1 MSLERTRVF
10 AIFPTL
16 SSPENYTSC
25 LGAPLYTDH
34 KRAQQE
40 LLKQHFVRTAQL
52 QQIERD
58 TRAKELQRISIEYR
72 HASPKKLF
80 FALAR
85 VPKEKKVESDLD
97 VGIYWTWA
105 SGDVVFLPYGVIDLG
120 SKGFTPATVSLTG
133 WAPLTEDE
141 LTILRMEQAL
151 QGPSLRP
158 EPTIDVDNMSEM
170 LKFEWRANKADQP
183 PKRPSDHVSQA
194 MERSRRLRDT
204 RAAFTPER
212 QHRYP
217 RNRSGKS

>member
-25 LGAPLYTDH
+25 LGATLYTDH
-34 KRAQQE
+34 QKAQQE
-40 LLKQHFVRTAQL
+40 LTKQHFVRKAQL
-52 QQIERD
+52 EQVERD
-58 TRAKELQRISIEYR
+58 TRSRELQRISSAYR

-80 FALAR
+80 FALAS

-105 SGDVVFLPYGVIDLG
+105 SGDDVFLPYGVIDLG

-133 WAPLTEDE
+133 WELLTEDE
-141 LTILRMEQAL
+141 ITVIRVEQAL
-151 QGPSLRP
+151 RGSVRRT
-158 EPTIDVDNMSEM
+158 EIGVDLDRAEM
-170 LKFEWRANKADQP
+170 FKLDWRANKADQP
-183 PKRPSDHVSQA
+183 PKRPSDHLSQA
-194 MERSRRLRDT
+194 MERTRRLRDT
-204 RAAFTPER
+204 RAAFTPQR